1 MPETVIV
8 NTSYLIALNQLIVL
22 NHLIVEN
29 VFKMSRGIGF
39 S

>member
-8 NTSYLIALNQLIVL
+8 TTSCFIALNQLIVL

-29 VFKMSRGIGF
+29 VFKMLRGIGF